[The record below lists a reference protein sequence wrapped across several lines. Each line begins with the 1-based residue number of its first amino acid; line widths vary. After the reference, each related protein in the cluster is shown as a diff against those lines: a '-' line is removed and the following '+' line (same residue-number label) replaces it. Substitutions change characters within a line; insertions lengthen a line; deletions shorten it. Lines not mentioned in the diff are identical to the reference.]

1 MHKRNLA
8 FLCKTDMLSC
18 AKTIGIFLRAGE
30 MQVQKAAQDVKK
42 ASAKNSRSL
51 YLALVMIFYL

>member
-18 AKTIGIFLRAGE
+18 AKTIGIFLCTGE
-30 MQVQKAAQDVKK
+30 MQVQKVAQDVKK
-42 ASAKNSRSL
+42 ASVEKFPKPF
-51 YLALVMIFYL
+51 LALVMIFYL